1 MAFIAI
7 SSVSA
12 NEMDSAVGVDD
23 AIVLANAEEMDSAVG
38 VDDAVIVANAEER
51 DDFKNIQTNDLKSSS
66 NSNILKDANYANF
79 TELDDLINNGNDDV
93 LVLDKNY
100 KFDDEIH
107 IGRSITID
115 GNGHTLDAGDATRIF
130 NIEASSVTIKNII
143 FKNAY
148 SSANGGALCFSGSG
162 NSVINCSFINCH
174 SYLDG
179 GAIYGADALDCRF
192 VNCSSSYGDGGAV
205 YGNGIKVENC
215 SFSSCHAS
223 TYGEGGAVYIS
234 NGKVIGSSFSD
245 CSASYYGG
253 AIYFYYGKVDVL
265 NCSFVKCSASRG
277 GAIATNNYCDGG
289 NISSCSFSKCLANWG
304 NAVYT
309 YDCTINDCR
318 FVNCS
323 NSTNNQALYFES
335 TGSLFNSSF
344 ENNVWYGESFIN
356 VSNVSINGV
365 PYDFISDVKNDSQI
379 QLTKDYKVYSPL
391 LVNASNVI
399 IDGMGHSIV
408 SDESDA
414 FYIKGNN
421 VTIKNIVFKNSR
433 IYTAGRNFN
442 LINCSFFNSTDYEG
456 GALYLNYDST
466 VKDCSFVNCTSK
478 LQGGAIYIYSNA
490 TIDNC
495 TFENCTSGN
504 SWGGAIYT
512 DNGNCSVISCI
523 FKNCFSDTSGGAI
536 YFYPYRSNNTV
547 SGCRFI
553 NCSSGDFGGA
563 IYLSG
568 NNSLF
573 NNSFVN
579 CYANTSGGAVY
590 CSNVDIAKCSFENC
604 SAEYG
609 GALYIPS
616 SYNCSLSDSSFVN
629 NGWYSTKPLNISNV
643 KVNGVPYDF
652 FFDLKSNSKIEL
664 KKDYNVFSH
673 VVDANNTV
681 IDGKGHVIS
690 SFGEESF
697 YIKGE
702 NVTFKNIIFNSSKI
716 ESYGQNFTLINCSF
730 ANSSARNG
738 GALYAGYN
746 ANVLNCTFIDCNASE
761 YGGALYLRAKE
772 NIISNSNFI
781 NCSSN
786 FTGGA
791 IFLYYNGTVSDCKFV
806 DCSAEFGGSV
816 YLRAGGYVI
825 ASRFINSSAVS
836 GGALYFDYNSSCNVY
851 DCIFEDCSAESGAG
865 AIHFVGIGRVINSS
879 FVKCSGLSGGALN
892 FGSNSTGLVEDS
904 SFENCTA
911 KFGGAVYVY
920 SDRVCIILNSSFMD
934 CFASTGNATYNGAAI
949 NSTFYNYP
957 SNKTAVYNTDLENC
971 SFVVNRISPDIK
983 IPSLNN
989 LSNGS
994 VVKVTLPS
1002 DASGN
1007 LTLTVN
1013 GKDHVFKVSKGV
1025 GNIVIPNLNNGKYNY
1040 TIKYSGDSKY
1050 SSLSRSGVLTV
1061 NNTGA
1066 NGSSATNFALS
1077 SSNITK
1083 YYGGAEKYTVT
1094 LTKNKNPLAGEKV
1107 QITINNKTSTA
1118 TTNSKGQ
1125 ASVDLNLTPGTYDVV
1140 SSYKSVS
1147 AKSKVTVKSTVTSS
1161 NSAGTYL
1168 NSKVSAT
1175 FLNASGKAL
1184 ANTKVNFKVGSK
1196 TYTATTNNNGVATAS
1211 VDLDVGTY
1219 TVTAINPKNNEQKTS
1234 KLTISKAKST
1244 ATLTA
1249 TSNNGVVTL
1258 TANLS
1263 PSTASGNVIFNINNK
1278 NYTAKISSAKA
1289 SQTITGLNV
1298 GTYTAKASY
1307 AGDKNLNSSSAS
1319 TKVEVKKVIA
1329 TKIIYEDMQT
1339 GPVPKSEGRI
1349 GNYFCVKLVDGKNNA
1364 LAGVPIKIGFNGV
1377 IYNRTTNSEGGARL
1391 QINLANEDLYTFAI
1405 CFLGDDDYQAAF
1417 EVAKIDVNKKYP
1429 KPNKANSTTNAANA
1443 TATQHESRLKTY
1455 INYSNMDTKSV
1466 LKVEGRA
1473 GEYFVVKLLDNNKK
1487 PLADVPIKI
1496 GFNGVIYNR
1505 TTNATGQARLQINLL
1520 KPTLYTFAIAY
1531 LGDSKYQA
1539 AFEVAKITVKA
1550 QTPKLTTSSKT
1561 FKASAKTKSLSA
1573 TLVSARGAA
1582 ISGQKV
1588 SFTVNG
1594 KTYTGKTNSKG
1605 VATVNISLNKK
1616 GTYAC
1621 TIKFSGM
1628 TGANA
1633 KTTKTAVKIV

>member
-23 AIVLANAEEMDSAVG
+23 AIIAANAEEMDSGVD
-38 VDDAVIVANAEER
+38 VDDAIIAANAEER
-51 DDFKNIQTNDLKSSS
+51 DDLKDIQTNDLKSSS
-66 NSNILKDANYANF
+66 NSNLLKDANYANF

-93 LVLDKNY
+93 LVLEKNY

-107 IGRSITID
+107 IGRTVTID
-115 GNGHTLDAGDATRIF
+115 GNGHTLDAGNATRIF
-130 NIEASSVTIKNII
+130 NIEASSVTIKNIV
-143 FKNAY
+143 FRNAN
-148 SSANGGALCFSGSG
+148 SSSNGGALCFSGSG

-174 SYLDG
+174 SYFNG
-179 GAIYGADALDCRF
+179 GAIYGADAVGCRF
-192 VNCSSSYGDGGAV
+192 VNCSSIYGDGGAI

-215 SFSSCHAS
+215 SFSSCHVS
-223 TYGEGGAVYIS
+223 SYYNGGAVYIS

-245 CSASYYGG
+245 CSAGSYGG
-253 AIYFYYGKVDVL
+253 AIYFYYGKVNVL
-265 NCSFVKCSASRG
+265 NCSFVKCSANRG
-277 GAIATNNYCDGG
+277 GAIATGSYTDGG
-289 NISSCSFSKCLANWG
+289 NISSCSFSKCLAKWG
-304 NAVYT
+304 NAVNT
-309 YDCTINDCR
+309 YDCTINDCI

-323 NSTNNQALYFES
+323 NSTNNKAIYFES

-365 PYDFISDVKNDSQI
+365 LYDFISDVKNDSQI
-379 QLTKDYKVYSPL
+379 QLTKDYNVYSPL

-399 IDGMGHSIV
+399 IDGKGHSIV

-433 IYTAGRNFN
+433 IYSNGRDFN

-456 GALYLNYDST
+456 GAVYLGYNST
-466 VKDCSFVNCTSK
+466 VIGCSFVNCTSK
-478 LQGGAIYIYSNA
+478 LQGGAIYLYGNG
-490 TIDNC
+490 TIVNSS
-495 TFENCTSGN
+495 FENCSADN
-504 SWGGAIYT
+504 SWGGAIYSEK
-512 DNGNCSVISCI
+512 GNCSVISCI
-523 FKNCFSDTSGGAI
+523 FKNCFTDSSGGAI
-536 YFYPYRSNNTV
+536 YFYPYLSNNTV
-547 SGCRFI
+547 SGCRFV

-563 IYLSG
+563 IYLKG

-579 CYANTSGGAVY
+579 CNANTSGGAVY

-609 GALYIPS
+609 RALYIPS

-629 NGWYSTKPLNISNV
+629 NGWFSTNPLNISNV

-652 FFDLKSNSKIEL
+652 LFDFKSNSKTQL
-664 KKDYNVFSH
+664 TKDYNVFSH

-716 ESYGQNFTLINCSF
+716 ESYGHNFTLINCSF

-738 GALYAGYN
+738 GALYSWYN

-761 YGGALYLRAKE
+761 YGGALYFRAKGS
-772 NIISNSNFI
+772 IINNSNFI

-791 IFLYYNGTVSDCKFV
+791 IFLYYEGNVSDCKFI
-806 DCSAEFGGSV
+806 DCSAEYGGSV

-825 ASRFINSSAVS
+825 ASRFINSSALS

-879 FVKCSGLSGGALN
+879 FLRCSGLSGGALN

-911 KFGGAVYVY
+911 KFGGAIYVY
-920 SDRVCIILNSSFMD
+920 SDKVCIILNSSFMD
-934 CFASTGNATYNGAAI
+934 CFADIGNATYNGAAI

-971 SFVVNRISPDIK
+971 RFIINRISPEIK
-983 IPSLNN
+983 IPSLSN

-1002 DASGN
+1002 DAGGN

-1013 GKDHVFKVSKGV
+1013 GKDYVFKVSNGV
-1025 GNIVIPNLNNGKYNY
+1025 GNIVIPNLSNGKYNY

-1050 SSLSRSGVLTV
+1050 SSISRSGVLTV

-1107 QITINNKTSTA
+1107 QVTINNKTSTA

-1125 ASVDLNLTPGTYDVV
+1125 ASIDLNLTPGTYDVV

-1147 AKSKVTVKSTVTSS
+1147 AKSKVTVKSTVSAS

-1175 FLNASGKAL
+1175 FLDTAGKAL
-1184 ANTKVNFKVGSK
+1184 ANTKVSFKVGSK
-1196 TYTATTNNNGVATAS
+1196 TYTATTNSNGVATAS
-1211 VDLDVGTY
+1211 VDLDVGNY
-1219 TVTAINPKNNEQKTS
+1219 TATAINPKNNEQKNF
-1234 KLTISKAKST
+1234 KLNISKAKST
-1244 ATLTA
+1244 MTLSA
-1249 TSNNGVVTL
+1249 TSNNDVVTL
-1258 TANLS
+1258 TASLS
-1263 PSTASGNVIFNINNK
+1263 PSTASGNVIFYIGDK
-1278 NYTAKISSAKA
+1278 DYSVKISSAKA
-1289 SQTITGLNV
+1289 SKTISGLNI
-1298 GTYTAKASY
+1298 GNYTAVAFY
-1307 AGDKNLNSSSAS
+1307 DGDKNLNSSTASAQ
-1319 TKVEVKKVIA
+1319 VEIKKVTP

-1339 GPVPKSEGRI
+1339 GPVAKSQGRI
-1349 GNYFCVKLVDGKNNA
+1349 GNYFCVKLVDDKNKA

-1377 IYNRTTNSEGGARL
+1377 IYNRTTESDGGARL

-1405 CFLGDDDYQAAF
+1405 CFLGDDNYQASF

-1429 KPNKANSTTNAANA
+1429 KPNMKNKTSSA
-1443 TATQHESRLKTY
+1443 TKVNATQHESRLKTY
-1455 INYSNMDTKSV
+1455 IDYSNMNTVSV
-1466 LKVEGRA
+1466 LKAEGRA

-1573 TLVSARGAA
+1573 TLVSARGVA

-1621 TIKFSGM
+1621 TVKFAGM
-1628 TGANA
+1628 TGASA
-1633 KTTKTAVKIV
+1633 KTTQTAVKII